1 MTTPG
6 ALEREHTLMTAAA
19 RYDALRRQEIAD
31 SAGVDAAVGDPA
43 SALELLALSE
53 VLVRKAGYGR
63 QLTVRSA
70 RAAGASWAQIG
81 QALGVSKQSAWEGH
95 QRWIDE
101 QVRQHAAVDHE
112 GMDDDEAA
120 AARELAGRSSDQ

>member
-1 MTTPG
+1 MTTPS
-6 ALEREHTLMTAAA
+6 ALERDHTLLTAAS

-31 SAGVDAAVGDPA
+31 AAGVDRALGDPS

-63 QLTVRSA
+63 QLTIRSA

-81 QALGVSKQSAWEGH
+81 EALGVSKQSAWEGH

-101 QVRQHAAVDHE
+101 QVRQHARVDHE

-120 AARELAGRSSDQ
+120 AARELAGPSAER